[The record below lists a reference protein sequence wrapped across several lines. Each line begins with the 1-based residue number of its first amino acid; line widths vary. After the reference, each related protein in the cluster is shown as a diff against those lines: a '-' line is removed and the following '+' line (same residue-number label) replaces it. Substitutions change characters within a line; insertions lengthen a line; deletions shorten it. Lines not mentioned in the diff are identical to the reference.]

1 MDGYLTMPIR
11 ADEFH
16 AAVEG
21 PSEAP
26 LDRDVAL
33 KRTGGKPEVLGR
45 IAQLFLVEGPRLLGD
60 IRRASTDQKCADLER
75 AAHTLKGSAGLFGA
89 QAVVDAA
96 WRLETMGR
104 EQDLAGA
111 DDACTSLE
119 RELERLM
126 AALTE
131 LAQMEG
137 G

>member
-1 MDGYLTMPIR
+1 MDGHMTKPIR
-11 ADEFH
+11 ADELH

-21 PSEAP
+21 PPEAP

-33 KRTGGKPEVLGR
+33 KRTGGKPEVLGK
-45 IAQLFLVEGPRLLGD
+45 IAQLFLAEGPRLLGD
-60 IRRASTDQKCADLER
+60 IRRALTDQKCADLER
-75 AAHTLKGSAGLFGA
+75 AAHTLKGSADLFGA
-89 QAVVDAA
+89 EAVVDAA

-111 DDACTSLE
+111 DDACTSLK

-131 LAQMEG
+131 LAQTEG